1 MELADID
8 IEALTL
14 RVLARVGPTNLAPEL
29 QKAGV
34 RIGMAVALETMIP
47 AASASQRP
55 AMEAAILDN
64 LRVAMETVLP
74 AIGHE
79 FVPSASSDVEE
90 LANDVIRMARVAVR
104 HEAGSF
110 DEQEIEELEDILRDL
125 DSTKL
130 WRTLVC
136 TETPCGSLIHHA
148 CEILSDSCIRS
159 LDECC
164 QTLQPTVADD
174 AAGTPRS
181 LQTKGASR

>member
-1 MELADID
+1 MELAAID
-8 IEALTL
+8 IEALTA
-14 RVLARVGPTNLAPEL
+14 RVLARVGPTDLAPEL

-64 LRVAMETVLP
+64 LRDAMATILP

-90 LANDVIRMARVAVR
+90 MVNDVGRMARVAAR
-104 HEAGSF
+104 HEAGSLG
-110 DEQEIEELEDILRDL
+110 EQEIEELEDILREL
-125 DSTKL
+125 DCTKL

-136 TETPCGSLIHHA
+136 AETPYGRLINQA
-148 CEILSDSCIRS
+148 CEILRDSCSRS
-159 LDECC
+159 LDECW
-164 QTLQPTVADD
+164 QALQSTGADD
-174 AAGTPRS
+174 AVATPRS
-181 LQTKGASR
+181 RQTEGASQ

>member
-8 IEALTL
+8 IDALTS
-14 RVLARVGPTNLAPEL
+14 RMLARVGPTDLGPEL

-34 RIGMAVALETMIP
+34 RIGMAIALETMIP

-64 LRVAMETVLP
+64 LSDAMEAVLP

-79 FVPSASSDVEE
+79 FVPSASSEVEE
-90 LANDVIRMARVAVR
+90 LADEVIRMARVAAR
-104 HEAGSF
+104 HEAGSL
-110 DEQEIEELEDILRDL
+110 DEQEIEELEDILREL
-125 DSTKL
+125 DRTRL

-148 CEILSDSCIRS
+148 CEILSNSCIRS
-159 LDECC
+159 LDGSC
-164 QTLQPTVADD
+164 
-174 AAGTPRS
+174 
-181 LQTKGASR
+181 